1 MSNRY
6 AALVQQYP
14 EFETLF
20 ANADHIDVKTVT
32 GEANLR
38 AFLANMMSYQPGWVT
53 FLYGVRAVFVR
64 FLGMKQKGMPRPTRL
79 PVDKV
84 PMQPGQYLSFFK
96 VRMAE
101 EDRYWVGEADD
112 QHLKAAL
119 GVIARPAPGDQKQ
132 FHLITVVHY
141 HNWAGPVYFNV
152 IRPFHHLVVNG
163 MMRAAIKQ

>member
-20 ANADHIDVKTVT
+20 ADADHIDVKTVT
-32 GEANLR
+32 GKTSLR
-38 AFLANMMSYQPGWVT
+38 AFLANMMNYQPGWVT

-64 FLGMKQKGMPRPTRL
+64 FLGMKQEGMPRPTRL
-79 PVDKV
+79 SIEKV
-84 PMQPGQYLSFFK
+84 PMQPGENLSFFK

-101 EDRYWVGEADD
+101 EDRYWVGEAND

-119 GVIARPAPGDQKQ
+119 GVIARPAPGNQKQ

-152 IRPFHHLVVNG
+152 IRPFHHLVVNS